1 MGKVADELSAR
12 SKIDDAIIVGSEI
25 RAALQELTD
34 ENARLTLVAGRYQ
47 FMFEAAQLCI
57 NRFDDYFEYPYDF
70 STKSGI
76 KDQVR
81 DYLARYTETISKVN
95 KKGA

>member
-1 MGKVADELSAR
+1 MITPTQTRTRLTLHGGNIMGKVADELSAR
-12 SKIDDAIIVGSEI
+12 SKI
-25 RAALQELTD
+25 
-34 ENARLTLVAGRYQ
+34 
-47 FMFEAAQLCI
+47 
-57 NRFDDYFEYPYDF
+57 YDF